1 MSWYD
6 IFHHLTEKQDLAVMH
21 CQAVERIGLRTRQ
34 NNIRTRLNQWAE
46 LLFPRDNNKFA
57 LGDKALSAR
66 LSIMNAEM
74 ARDRKNEAR
83 VKTHIAREF
92 LEKAK
97 QFFAEVPVNP
107 R

>member
-1 MSWYD
+1 LWSRSKSGIASSSNESD
-6 IFHHLTEKQDLAVMH
+6 CGLA
-21 CQAVERIGLRTRQ
+21 Q
-34 NNIRTRLNQWAE
+34 NIRTRLNQWAE